1 MADRIKKVSKA
12 HIRYKDSNGKNVP
25 GATTITGLLNKP
37 FLITWANRLG
47 LEGID
52 STKYRDEAAEIGTLA
67 HAMIQAHVQGEE
79 LDTSTF
85 SQAQLDQAEN
95 AVISYFE
102 WEKQHSV
109 EPILCETPMVSDSYG
124 YGGTVDLYCKL
135 DGVPT
140 LVDFKTGKAIYDEY
154 FVQLAAYVKLLRENG
169 YAVENVRIL
178 RIGRDETE
186 GFEERVVAD
195 TGTYFK
201 IFQSLLTVYYAKK
214 EVGWR

>member
-1 MADRIKKVSKA
+1 MADRIKQVSRA

-37 FLITWANRLG
+37 YLITWANRLG

-67 HAMIQAHVQGEE
+67 HAMIQAHIQGEL

-85 SQAQLDQAEN
+85 SQAQIDQAEN
-95 AVISYFE
+95 AVLSYFE
-102 WEKQHSV
+102 WERQHTV
-109 EPILCETPMVSDSYG
+109 KPILVESPMVSDACG
-124 YGGTVDLYCKL
+124 YGGTIDLYCKL

-154 FVQLAAYVKLLRENG
+154 FVQLAAYVNLLRENG
-169 YAVENVRIL
+169 YAVDNVRIL
-178 RIGRDETE
+178 RIGRGRDR
-186 GFEERVVAD
+186 GIRGA
-195 TGTYFK
+195 GCSGHKY
-201 IFQSLLTVYYAKK
+201 IF
-214 EVGWR
+214 

>member
-1 MADRIKKVSKA
+1 M
-12 HIRYKDSNGKNVP
+12 
-25 GATTITGLLNKP
+25 
-37 FLITWANRLG
+37 
-47 LEGID
+47 EGID

-67 HAMIQAHVQGEE
+67 HAMIQAHIQGEL

-85 SQAQLDQAEN
+85 SQAQIDQAEN
-95 AVISYFE
+95 AVLSYFE
-102 WEKQHSV
+102 WERQHTV
-109 EPILCETPMVSDSYG
+109 KPILVESPMVSDACG
-124 YGGTVDLYCKL
+124 YGGTIDLYCKL

-154 FVQLAAYVKLLRENG
+154 FVQLAAYVNLLRENG
-169 YAVENVRIL
+169 YAVDNVRIL

-195 TGTYFK
+195 TSTYFK
-201 IFQSLLTVYYAKK
+201 IFASLLTVYYAKK